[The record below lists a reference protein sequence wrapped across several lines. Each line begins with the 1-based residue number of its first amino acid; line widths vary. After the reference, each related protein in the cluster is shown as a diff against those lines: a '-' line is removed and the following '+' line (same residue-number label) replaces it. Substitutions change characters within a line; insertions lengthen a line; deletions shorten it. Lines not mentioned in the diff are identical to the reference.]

1 MMAQLTATNTLNYQV
16 EIKANSHSILA
27 DEPKSVGGDD
37 LGPSPFELLLG
48 SLAACTA
55 MTVRMYAQRKEWP
68 LEKINLSLSHQ
79 KVSANACDDC
89 LTLNGK
95 VDIINID
102 IEFEGDLSDDQHERL
117 RYIAG
122 RCPVHRSLVTETRV
136 NIN

>member
-1 MMAQLTATNTLNYQV
+1 MAQLTASNTLNYQV
-16 EIKANSHSILA
+16 EITANSHTILA
-27 DEPKSVGGDD
+27 DEPQSIGGDD

-68 LEKINLSLSHQ
+68 LEKINLSLNHQ
-79 KVSANACDDC
+79 KISANACDDC

-95 VDIINID
+95 VDVINID
-102 IEFEGDLSDDQHERL
+102 IEFEGELSADQRERL